1 MAIKKYTRLLSHR
14 IKNRSNNRTFS
25 NFAKRIGIVY
35 FGYVNQH
42 SDEHRL
48 IRGLTVSPTIKDN
61 NYCVGTVDDY
71 SVSMVDRSDYTIEP
85 DGKDIL
91 NNWVILAIE
100 LHTNTAIPH
109 FFIEAKNQ
117 NNQPYHSLFSTFPN
131 MKEVDL
137 GVFEE
142 YSTDFTSRYSIYA
155 RPAKSTYLQKIIS
168 AKISDVLAA
177 HFWPICIEQHDNV
190 LYLYSANERVSPHLL
205 ETMLKNGLWLA
216 DQLDNQTES
225 ED

>member
-1 MAIKKYTRLLSHR
+1 MAIKKYTKFLSHR
-14 IKNRSNNRTFS
+14 IKNRSNSRIFS

-42 SDEHRL
+42 DDEHKL
-48 IRGLTVSPTIKDN
+48 VRGLTVSSTIRDN

-71 SVSMVDRSDYTIEP
+71 SVSVVDRSDYTVEP

-91 NNWVILAIE
+91 NSWIIFAIE
-100 LHTNTAIPH
+100 LHAKTAIPH
-109 FFIEAKNQ
+109 FFVEAKNHDV
-117 NNQPYHSLFSTFPN
+117 QPYHSLFSTYPN

-142 YSTDFTSRYSIYA
+142 YSADFTSRFSVYA
-155 RPAKSTYLQKIIS
+155 RPAKSTDVQTIIN
-168 AKISDVLAA
+168 AKISNVLAA
-177 HFWPICIEQHDNV
+177 HFWPMCIEQHDNV
-190 LYLYSANERVSPHLL
+190 LYLYSTNVSITSQLL
-205 ETMLKNGLWLA
+205 DSLLKNGLWLA
-216 DQLDNQTES
+216 GHLDKQIES